1 MAVEQLQIKIG
12 ADVSGALG
20 ALKQA
25 SNALDEVGSSVNK
38 ADLTWKEFVGQR
50 MGAYMKQFGS
60 HGAAIKQIGK
70 EWQDYK
76 ATLGTVS
83 PVQNQVAASTEKLA
97 ATTEAAFSK
106 LANLDFAPQF
116 QAALNK
122 INASIEA
129 MGNQALGITIQ
140 PVIDPLP
147 AINSI
152 KSLEDEMARLKQRIY
167 DATDPREAQRLSVQ
181 FGALQREATDL
192 KETFA
197 RVSQLKIAAPFGNI
211 IPANLQQGVAAFGGG
226 VRKASTDVAAL
237 GKSTINT
244 SSQLKTLQASLGKV
258 ANPTNE
264 ATLAMVNFGRIIQ
277 DAPFGFMGI
286 SNNLNPM
293 LESFQRL
300 KETTGTT
307 GGALKAMASSLMGAG
322 GLGIAVS
329 VISSLLI
336 VFGDK
341 LFKSGTSAKEA
352 AKELSVYDKGVKEAI
367 GTISQEA
374 GKVDILVSAL
384 KSGTLSR
391 QESVAAI
398 KELQAIAPA
407 YFNTLNTEKLNI
419 DQLIVAYGNYSKSLR
434 TAAEAKGLE
443 KQLDALIERRLDI
456 EKILN
461 PPQFTFDEKGNQ
473 IRNVILE
480 NAASLKARNQL
491 QAEYNG
497 LLRGEDVLAR
507 RIAQLKP
514 PDIIKPGTIETPK
527 VDKPKAQKDTK
538 ELKDLLKEKKD
549 ILLEFVRDFETIKL
563 PVPSLS
569 MPLEKFD
576 VKGLTTELRD
586 KLNKALIGITPL
598 KIKIPT
604 EVTAIDPKSVPI
616 PLKMPVDIQQTLDN
630 LAAAKKAIEEAA
642 NQQLSEIQA
651 AVSAIAVEG
660 FSTIGEAI
668 GAALSGGNIGNV
680 FQSFANFVG
689 SALVQLGKRMIE
701 LSPIIAALKAALKTL
716 NPALLLPAGI
726 ALVAIGS
733 TLRNLTIK
741 GFAKGGMV
749 PGQGSGD
756 TVPAMLTPGE
766 FVVTKDKAPFVA
778 ALLKM
783 MGQGIKL
790 PKVVSRTFHFADGGF
805 VPRGVEKAFPVER
818 MKRLVSDRGRAS
830 IVNLQ
835 GQLRVV
841 GRDLVYVVDQNQ
853 QSQRRNFGR

>member
-12 ADVSGALG
+12 ADVSGATT
-20 ALKQA
+20 ALK
-25 SNALDEVGSSVNK
+25 SVGKSLSDVN
-38 ADLTWKEFVGQR
+38 T
-50 MGAYMKQFGS
+50 S
-60 HGAAIKQIGK
+60 
-70 EWQDYK
+70 
-76 ATLGTVS
+76 
-83 PVQNQVAASTEKLA
+83 VAASTIKVSQSIEK
-97 ATTEAAFSK
+97 TTADLFGLSESAGTSVDGLTQAFAKIANIDVSSQFEAAS
-106 LANLDFAPQF
+106 L
-116 QAALNK
+116 K
-122 INASIEA
+122 INAAIDQMA
-129 MGNQALGITIQ
+129 NKALGITVA
-140 PVIDPLP
+140 PTVDPLP

-152 KSLEDEMARLKQRIY
+152 KSLEAEMSALKARIISS
-167 DATDPREAQRLSVQ
+167 TDIREIQRLSVQ
-181 FGALQREATDL
+181 FGALEREATSL

-197 RVSQLKIAAPFGNI
+197 GISQLKIVAPFGNI
-211 IPANLQQGVAAFGGG
+211 IPANLQQSVAAFGGG
-226 VRKASTDVAAL
+226 VLKASSDVTTL
-237 GKSTINT
+237 GKSTVNT
-244 SSQLKTLQASLGKV
+244 ASQLKALQATLGKV
-258 ANPTNE
+258 ANPTNQ
-264 ATLAMVNFGRIIQ
+264 ATLAMTNFGRIIQ
-277 DAPFGFMGI
+277 DAPFGFLGI

-307 GGALKAMASSLMGAG
+307 GSALKAMAGSLMGAG
-322 GLGIAVS
+322 GLGIAIS
-329 VISSLLI
+329 VISSLLV

-352 AKELSVYDKGVKEAI
+352 AKELSVYDKGVKEAL

-374 GKVDILVSAL
+374 AKVDILVSAL

-398 KELQAIAPA
+398 KELQSIAPA

-419 DQLIVAYGNYSKSLR
+419 DQLIIAYGNYSKSLR

-443 KQLDALIERRLDI
+443 KQLDALIERRLEI

-461 PPQFTFDEKGNQ
+461 PPQFTFDDKGNA

-497 LLRGEDVLAR
+497 LLKGEDVLAR

-538 ELKDLLKEKKD
+538 ELKDLLKEKTD

-569 MPLEKFD
+569 MPLERFD

-586 KLNKALIGITPL
+586 RLNKALVGITPI
-598 KIKIPT
+598 KIKVPT
-604 EVTAIDPKSVPI
+604 EVTAIDPKNVPI

-630 LAAAKKAIEEAA
+630 LAAAKKAIEDAA
-642 NQQLSEIQA
+642 NQQLSEVQA
-651 AVSAIAVEG
+651 VVSAIAVEG
-660 FSTIGEAI
+660 FSSIGEAI
-668 GAALSGGNIGNV
+668 GAALSGGNIGSA
-680 FQSFANFVG
+680 FKDFANFVG
-689 SALVQLGKRMIE
+689 SALVQLGKRMVE
-701 LSPIIAALKAALKTL
+701 LSPIIAALKAAIKTL

-766 FVVTKDKAPFVA
+766 YVVTKDKAPFIA
-778 ALLKM
+778 SLLKI
-783 MGQGIKL
+783 MGTGIKL
-790 PKVVSRTFHFADGGF
+790 PKVVGNTFHFAEGGF
-805 VPRGVEKAFPVER
+805 VPSTLER
-818 MKRLVSDRGRAS
+818 ANPAS
-830 IVNLQ
+830 RFKNIVNVTSEPQVFIPSLDFSYDKFRIMFNRSLKQ
-835 GQLRVV
+835 KSV
-841 GRDLVYVVDQNQ
+841 
-853 QSQRRNFGR
+853 FGG